1 MLLPPV
7 TASMPAATPREL
19 VFVIDTSGSM
29 GGASIEQ
36 ARAALHFGIDRLT
49 GIDRFNIIEFNSTAR
64 AVYAAPTAFSAA
76 TLDQAHRFVDGLR
89 ANGGTNIASAL
100 GVALAGA
107 PAPGYLRQIVFITD
121 GSVGNEAELFRLIT
135 ERLGDS
141 RLFTVGIGS
150 APNSHFMR
158 KAAQFGRGTQ
168 LHIAR
173 ADEVATAMGR
183 LFDRLGQ
190 VALREI
196 RVDWPFAVEAYP
208 ERIPDLYRGEPVIV
222 AARLGSGIAGTI
234 PVTLTGQSGSFS
246 WSEDIAIVPGASA
259 GVASIWARRKI
270 ESLQDRRLEGVA
282 EASIRP
288 QVVEVALTHRLL
300 SPYTSLVAVD
310 RTPELTRTAAL
321 RREALGNLAPA
332 GSEAGARFAMLAAT
346 ATDARLLQFVGVL
359 LTGLVLGLL
368 GIWRLTRRLPG

>member
-1 MLLPPV
+1 
-7 TASMPAATPREL
+7 
-19 VFVIDTSGSM
+19 
-29 GGASIEQ
+29 
-36 ARAALHFGIDRLT
+36 
-49 GIDRFNIIEFNSTAR
+49 
-64 AVYAAPTAFSAA
+64 
-76 TLDQAHRFVDGLR
+76 
-89 ANGGTNIASAL
+89 
-100 GVALAGA
+100 
-107 PAPGYLRQIVFITD
+107 
-121 GSVGNEAELFRLIT
+121 
-135 ERLGDS
+135 
-141 RLFTVGIGS
+141 
-150 APNSHFMR
+150 MR